1 MNELT
6 PERRGGRL
14 QRLLGRLDHVAS
26 EAWLMVEMGW
36 RRVSYRQIVKSFE
49 ANEDARAEANLLR
62 LLIVGTDLTSQ
73 LRVTQTAR
81 GGTTVSV
88 KVVAP

>member
-6 PERRGGRL
+6 PERRWGRL
-14 QRLLGRLDHVAS
+14 QRLLGRLDM
-26 EAWLMVEMGW
+26 EELGW

-49 ANEDARAEANLLR
+49 VNEDARAEANLLR
-62 LLIVGTDLTSQ
+62 LLIVGTDLMGQ

-88 KVVAP
+88 QVIKE

>member
-6 PERRGGRL
+6 LERPWGRL
-14 QRLLGRLDHVAS
+14 QRLLGRLD
-26 EAWLMVEMGW
+26 MVEMGW

-73 LRVTQTAR
+73 LRITQTAR

-88 KVVAP
+88 QVVAP

>member
-14 QRLLGRLDHVAS
+14 QRLLGRLD
-26 EAWLMVEMGW
+26 MVEMGW